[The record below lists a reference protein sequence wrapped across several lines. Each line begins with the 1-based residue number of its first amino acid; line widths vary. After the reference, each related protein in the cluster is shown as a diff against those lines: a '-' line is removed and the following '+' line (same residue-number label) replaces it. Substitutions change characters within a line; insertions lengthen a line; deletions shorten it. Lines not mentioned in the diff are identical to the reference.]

1 MSLLH
6 LQGVARD
13 DVSGNQVLAATKQF
27 VAGAF
32 GGVVAKTVI
41 APFDRVKII
50 FQVSQEP
57 FTFRAALFRF
67 IEIVKTEGPLALF
80 KGNGATAVRVIPYSG
95 VQLMSF
101 DQLSRVCLQARGKT
115 RIEQLTGTE
124 NMVVGALAGGT
135 SVVCTYPLDVIRAR
149 LAVQRQYHK
158 YNGVTDAFTTLLKEE
173 GVVAM
178 YRGMFPALLGILPY
192 AGLAFYTFQTLK
204 KVVVRFTGEEP
215 AAWQRLLCGGAAGF
229 VGQTVTYPL
238 DVVRRRMQTERFIL
252 HQLQGRGWTADPTN
266 SAVNMSQA
274 SRVVVEDSGSTIREV
289 WRSVVAKEGWRGLF
303 KGLTL
308 NWIKGPLSV
317 GISLTLFDI
326 TKGML
331 H

>member
-1 MSLLH
+1 
-6 LQGVARD
+6 
-13 DVSGNQVLAATKQF
+13 
-27 VAGAF
+27 
-32 GGVVAKTVI
+32 
-41 APFDRVKII
+41 
-50 FQVSQEP
+50 
-57 FTFRAALFRF
+57 
-67 IEIVKTEGPLALF
+67 
-80 KGNGATAVRVIPYSG
+80 
-95 VQLMSF
+95 
-101 DQLSRVCLQARGKT
+101 
-115 RIEQLTGTE
+115 
-124 NMVVGALAGGT
+124 
-135 SVVCTYPLDVIRAR
+135 
-149 LAVQRQYHK
+149 
-158 YNGVTDAFTTLLKEE
+158 
-173 GVVAM
+173 M

-204 KVVVRFTGEEP
+204 KVGGGLHGMSPVYLACKPYLFTSPVGIRSCQQVVVRFTGEEP

-229 VGQTVTYPL
+229 VGQTGVGYFRPSLFARFIHPCVVVFLHMMHCMLSRVCCWFVSAVTYPL